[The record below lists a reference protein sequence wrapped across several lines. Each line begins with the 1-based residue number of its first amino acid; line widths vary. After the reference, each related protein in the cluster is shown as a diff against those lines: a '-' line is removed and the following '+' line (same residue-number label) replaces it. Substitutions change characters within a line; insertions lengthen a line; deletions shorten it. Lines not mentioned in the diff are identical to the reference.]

1 MSALYP
7 CWPLDTGFQRYQ
19 CIAMTLI
26 SDYCS
31 TDKCAVQHHPLCP
44 PLCLQKVKTNYLS
57 GCRDPLVALH
67 TRNSHL
73 NSSPF
78 LLNKEFLLWI
88 YNCNCNSS
96 SSFTILPSMDKKIVS
111 QRPLRTNFY
120 FRHSVCV
127 NSLHFRVRPRFS
139 SKQARKAPSYA
150 SSKL

>member
-1 MSALYP
+1 MCNATPSSMPTPVFAE
-7 CWPLDTGFQRYQ
+7 
-19 CIAMTLI
+19 
-26 SDYCS
+26 S
-31 TDKCAVQHHPLCP
+31 
-44 PLCLQKVKTNYLS
+44 QKNYLS

-88 YNCNCNSS
+88 YNCICNSS

-120 FRHSVCV
+120 FRHSVSV

-150 SSKL
+150 SSKLRLTHRPTDRGEV